1 MIQKLILTLL
11 AAMIGFSLFM
21 IRDVSNKINSLI
33 QDYPN
38 STANISPAKS
48 TSSSFEETKM
58 PLIWSKIKDNGIK
71 KIYLSYADSQ
81 FDKAMEIVKMLEK
94 DNLFSVFLAPN
105 GRNDDDLD
113 SLKFDLESM
122 RALKTM
128 DIFLTFY
135 SSDYFTSHINNQEY
149 GFAISRDDS
158 VNVIFVTEKED
169 VPILEKQKK
178 VLWSPENKS
187 NLQPDFIKVLN
198 NEITSDIINNVSG
211 VL

>member
-1 MIQKLILTLL
+1 
-11 AAMIGFSLFM
+11 
-21 IRDVSNKINSLI
+21 
-33 QDYPN
+33 
-38 STANISPAKS
+38 
-48 TSSSFEETKM
+48 M

-81 FDKAMEIVKMLEK
+81 FDKAMEIVKILEK

-128 DIFLTFY
+128 DIFATFY

-149 GFAISRDDS
+149 GFAVSRDDS
-158 VNVIFVTEKED
+158 VNIIFITEKED

>member
-11 AAMIGFSLFM
+11 VAMIGFSIFM
-21 IRDVSNKINSLI
+21 IRDVSNKVNSLI

-81 FDKAMEIVKMLEK
+81 FDKAMEIVKILEK

-149 GFAISRDDS
+149 GFAVSRDDS
-158 VNVIFVTEKED
+158 VNIIFITEKED
-169 VPILEKQKK
+169 VSILEKQKK

>member
-11 AAMIGFSLFM
+11 VAMLGFSIFM
-21 IRDVSNKINSLI
+21 IRDVSNKVNSLI

-71 KIYLSYADSQ
+71 KIYLSYADIQ
-81 FDKAMEIVKMLEK
+81 FDKAMEIVKILEK

>member
-11 AAMIGFSLFM
+11 VAMLGFSIFM
-21 IRDVSNKINSLI
+21 IRDVSNKVNSLI

-81 FDKAMEIVKMLEK
+81 FDKAMEIVKILEK

-149 GFAISRDDS
+149 GFAVSRDDS
-158 VNVIFVTEKED
+158 VNIIFITEKED

>member
-1 MIQKLILTLL
+1 MIQKLLLILL
-11 AAMIGFSLFM
+11 ASMLGISIFM
-21 IRDVSNKINSLI
+21 IREISNKINSLN

-58 PLIWSKIKDNGIK
+58 PLMWSKIKDNGIK
-71 KIYLSYADSQ
+71 KIYLSYADNQ

-128 DIFLTFY
+128 DIFLTLY

-149 GFAISRDDS
+149 GFALSRDES
-158 VNVIFVTEKED
+158 VNIIFITETGET
-169 VPILEKQKK
+169 PILEKQKK
-178 VLWSPENKS
+178 VLWSSENKS

-198 NEITSDIINNVSG
+198 NEINSDIINNISG
-211 VL
+211 IL